1 MLIKK
6 CNYHSYA
13 SINNTGGRSE
23 LEEDCSASKYRCL
36 SRLQTS
42 IGQPEKGREQVLPRV
57 CILCKKV
64 KYKVDKDKK
73 RNVIL

>member
-13 SINNTGGRSE
+13 SINNTGGE

>member
-6 CNYHSYA
+6 CNYHSYT
-13 SINNTGGRSE
+13 SINNTGGE

-42 IGQPEKGREQVLPRV
+42 TGLPEKVGNKFSPGCV
-57 CILCKKV
+57 
-64 KYKVDKDKK
+64 
-73 RNVIL
+73 